1 MKNRLWNAVVALLS
15 VTACNQTVGECWP
28 VGQGDGDATVGGG
41 PIVPG
46 GAGGSLG
53 DAPSG
58 SGGTRFPEAEC
69 NSKPQEPAAP
79 QMPANAYINCKARG
93 LDAWAC
99 AMACGEAGA
108 ACGSIATHP
117 YKSGQGTGQLTFC
130 KNGWPSFLCTYTFA
144 SGESCSANYALGGV
158 FWLCPYKGGK

>member
-1 MKNRLWNAVVALLS
+1 MKIKLWIAVVALLS
-15 VTACNQTVGECWP
+15 VPACNQTVGECWP

-58 SGGTRFPEAEC
+58 SGGMRFSEAEC

-79 QMPANAYINCKARG
+79 QMPANNYINCRALG
-93 LDAWAC
+93 LDASAC
-99 AMACGEAGA
+99 SNACLDAGA
-108 ACGSIATHP
+108 SCVPLALHP
-117 YKSGQGTGQLTFC
+117 NKSGLEPGKLTSC
-130 KNGWPSFLCTYTFA
+130 KNGAPSTTCTARSRRSSHY
-144 SGESCSANYALGGV
+144 GR
-158 FWLCPYKGGK
+158 